1 MPCPLTPDI
10 DLDPD
15 PYSVDEVEDSSA
27 DGVEFPKFIKLGARY
42 SSSSFTPTLSIR
54 ASSLGQSVCNSDP
67 RLSDLTDLTA

>member
-27 DGVEFPKFIKLGARY
+27 DGVEFPTKAFRPLLLFFFHSYPIYKG
-42 SSSSFTPTLSIR
+42 
-54 ASSLGQSVCNSDP
+54 
-67 RLSDLTDLTA
+67 